1 MQALQHPQP
10 ARELYPLFNAS
21 TDVQKAIF
29 CSVVCRPRKTS
40 AKITCNNRRRKKIYM
55 LKLVKLSRIE
65 RGE

>member
-10 ARELYPLFNAS
+10 ERELYPLLPQR
-21 TDVQKAIF
+21 DVQKAIF

-40 AKITCNNRRRKKIYM
+40 AKITCNNRRRKKIYV
-55 LKLVKLSRIE
+55 LKLSRIE

>member
-10 ARELYPLFNAS
+10 AGKRALSSLAS